1 MTVSPSGTSAVSS
14 TKIAPRFCSVCTTYL
29 LCTISLRTYTGGPYR
44 SSAFSTATTAR
55 STPAQYPRGAASSTR
70 LVFTAVVV
78 RVSSAWPV
86 TPPWYGAE
94 LTPPDPHH
102 RRSTTGSGGTR
113 VGGQPPG
120 RFHPTSLSLPS
131 RHRQRGNAWR
141 SEPQVLPQRTGL
153 REQHHQD
160 PARQTQAPSE
170 GRSARASTAAWTGRR
185 CAGALNKVLPVIS
198 PQMVFQP
205 PASDQTRRT
214 GQAEGES
221 AAASAGV
228 ARSSSRSAG
237 CAREFAPGGTAYQ
250 GPGSNRRP
258 HPYEGCAL
266 PTAPPWP
273 RSCPW
278 QRTLGSRPPCPDGS
292 SAGGVTSKSS
302 ISRIPLIHKG
312 FSAAHVRS
320 AAKSAAVMP
329 RCGCTRRTRCGC
341 GGRSR

>member
-1 MTVSPSGTSAVSS
+1 MSSLGGYCRPRNRFFNWSTVASVSSTDSVVCESHTTFSGSRTCTLATSSGPSTSWMWAGASPAVPSTSSWPSWPISRMSKSVEANRFASWCTLVTSGQVASIVFSCRAAASACTTGATPCAEKITVSPSGTSTVSS

-160 PARQTQAPSE
+160 PASQTQAPPE

-214 GQAEGES
+214 GQAEG
-221 AAASAGV
+221 
-228 ARSSSRSAG
+228 
-237 CAREFAPGGTAYQ
+237 
-250 GPGSNRRP
+250 
-258 HPYEGCAL
+258 
-266 PTAPPWP
+266 
-273 RSCPW
+273 
-278 QRTLGSRPPCPDGS
+278 
-292 SAGGVTSKSS
+292 
-302 ISRIPLIHKG
+302 
-312 FSAAHVRS
+312 
-320 AAKSAAVMP
+320 
-329 RCGCTRRTRCGC
+329 
-341 GGRSR
+341 